1 MKILVTGGS
10 GFLGKR
16 LGKIL
21 REKGNEVFLG
31 ARNHK
36 QLLLAQKF
44 SGCETFPL
52 DVVDRD
58 SIKRTL
64 KTLQPDV
71 IIHAAATKFVDYAE
85 KDPMECC
92 DINILGTMNVAK
104 EAVANNIKLVLGI
117 STDKAC
123 PPIRNIYGMSKAV
136 MEKLFCGM
144 DKQNLGPHFISVR
157 YGNVVWSTGS
167 VLPEWRKMVKKNNI
181 LRTSGPEMYRFF
193 FTVDEAVD
201 LVLFALRYSKK
212 ETGLVIG
219 KRMKAAKMIRIAKA
233 MCDNIEYLPQRPGDR
248 EAEYL
253 IGETE
258 IPYTSQYM
266 DSHDGNLYFFFRP
279 NVQKDLPVPGDELNP
294 DIETKVK
301 EPLSSVNTEQL
312 TDDEISKLVTNV
324 PEEELE

>member
-1 MKILVTGGS
+1 MRVLVTGGS

-16 LGKIL
+16 LGKTL
-21 REKGNEVFLG
+21 RENGNDVFLG

-36 QLLLAQKF
+36 QLLLAQKY
-44 SGCETFPL
+44 SGCETLPL

-58 SIKRTL
+58 SVRRTL
-64 KTLQPDV
+64 KTLQPDI

-104 EAVANNIKLVLGI
+104 EAIANNTKLVLGI

-144 DKQNLGPHFISVR
+144 DKQNLGPHFICVR
-157 YGNVVWSTGS
+157 YGNVAWSTGS
-167 VLPEWRKMVKKNNI
+167 VLPEWRKTVKKDKI
-181 LRTSGPEMYRFF
+181 LRTSGPDMYRFF
-193 FTVDEAVD
+193 FTVSEAVD
-201 LVLFALRYSKK
+201 LVMFALEYAAK

-219 KRMKAAKMIRIAKA
+219 KRMKAAKMIRIAKM
-233 MCDNIEYLPQRPGDR
+233 MCDKIEYLPRRPGDR

-258 IPYTSQYM
+258 IPYTSQYL
-266 DSHDGNLYFFFRP
+266 DSRDNNLYFFFRP
-279 NVQKDLPVPGDELNP
+279 NMQKELPAPGDKLTP
-294 DIETKVK
+294 DIETKAK
-301 EPLSSVNTEQL
+301 EPLSSINTEQL
-312 TDDEISKLVTNV
+312 SDSEIETLLSSI
-324 PEEELE
+324 PEEELG